1 MDAGTESWR
10 PAGRARRR
18 VKRHATTRKA
28 MSIEPET
35 TEVTGTDVAEATAVD
50 DAETVTEGQASRV
63 DVQLALVEEY
73 TCPICLE
80 VLLRPVSLSCGHRLC
95 RGCWLRVLQGRD
107 VRATANRTG
116 TVACPLGRCQVR
128 PIVPAVDAALA
139 RDLESQFS
147 SQLSTATLPEVDEAK
162 IAAEVNAW
170 AAGGCKLDHPE
181 EKAWVEAVAQ
191 VEQAERC
198 RMISQRFL
206 LITVGL
212 LACLELVVFIV
223 FLTGMQ
229 AGWGWVQTPN
239 LRAQPCYHAL
249 LAQGSRAWAW
259 PTMLAFGMSAA
270 LLFSSCFCFFKR
282 GLDRRWHGSQLTF
295 CPPFARRVQPAD
307 GPDSGNILPVA
318 RVERVSRPRAPA

>member
-1 MDAGTESWR
+1 MSTYLEADAQTNDAADAVVAIGVVSD
-10 PAGRARRR
+10 PVLA
-18 VKRHATTRKA
+18 
-28 MSIEPET
+28 P
-35 TEVTGTDVAEATAVD
+35 AEAD
-50 DAETVTEGQASRV
+50 VTETSRPHAAE
-63 DVQLALVEEY
+63 DV

-147 SQLSTATLPEVDEAK
+147 SQLSRATLPEVDEAK
-162 IAAEVNAW
+162 LAAEVNAW

-206 LITVGL
+206 LITIGL
-212 LACLELVVFIV
+212 LACVELVAFVV
-223 FLTGMQ
+223 FLTDMQ

-239 LRAQPCYHAL
+239 CVLSLATTPFLRRSRERGRGRPFSPSACRPRCS
-249 LAQGSRAWAW
+249 LAPA
-259 PTMLAFGMSAA
+259 SA
-270 LLFSSCFCFFKR
+270 SSSSDWTDGVMAR
-282 GLDRRWHGSQLTF
+282 SS
-295 CPPFARRVQPAD
+295 PFARRSLGVFIQPT
-307 GPDSGNILPVA
+307 
-318 RVERVSRPRAPA
+318 APIPAISCL